1 MSEEDYSVYETI
13 PTTSRRDRNTEE
25 EVAQPQLENLYD
37 FLNQF
42 GGQKDMQVSVLKQNR
57 KGKFEHIDTYTL
69 AEMNGVMDL
78 LREELGGGVYRFRL
92 FQQGDKRPCREW
104 EQSFAPKPRFSRD
117 YSSSSGVASP
127 TPPTPPPLGQ
137 SDALTVLIQKLDQ
150 QTQLLQ
156 QFFTTRQIP
165 VEDAEEKLL
174 RTMTLLKA
182 LIPPPPVQHTDPLE
196 MLTRTMEVVRGFL
209 PPPEGSNPIDLVR
222 DIVRGMGDTLRAQ
235 PRQAQLTGTTPP
247 GTPPG
252 TPPVLRPVSMP
263 STESAYAT
271 SLPTEPPQEHPKMDT
286 LRLAVTYLINAAKV
300 GLDPLEI
307 ADEMYLQLDTE
318 LLRSFVDDPNWL
330 QRLTNYDFRAPEYR
344 DWLERLRVSL
354 IDTIRAA
361 DEDGNIEG

>member
-13 PTTSRRDRNTEE
+13 PTTSRRERITEE
-25 EVAQPQLENLYD
+25 EAAQPQLENLYD

-117 YSSSSGVASP
+117 YASSSGTVGSTSP
-127 TPPTPPPLGQ
+127 TPSPLGQ
-137 SDALTVLIQKLDQ
+137 ADVLTVLIQKLDQ

-156 QFFTTRQIP
+156 QFFTHRQAP
-165 VEDAEEKLL
+165 VDDAEEKLL

-182 LIPPPPVQHTDPLE
+182 LMPPPPSPHTDPLE

-247 GTPPG
+247 GAA
-252 TPPVLRPVSMP
+252 PVLHPVSMP
-263 STESAYAT
+263 SSDSAYAKP
-271 SLPTEPPQEHPKMDT
+271 LPPEPPQEHPKMDT
-286 LRLAVTYLINAAKV
+286 LRLAVTYLLNAAKV
-300 GLDPLEI
+300 GLDPMEI
-307 ADEMYLQLDTE
+307 ADEMYMQLDTE

-330 QRLTNYDFRAPEYR
+330 QRLTAYDARAPEYR